1 MGWYRLRG
9 LLKTFGL
16 VVGTGVGGSFVR
28 RVKQLADRRP
38 SLSGAIHS
46 LLDVLAAAAREIVT
60 LLSRSLRLPEPM
72 SQPND

>member
-1 MGWYRLRG
+1 
-9 LLKTFGL
+9 L

-46 LLDVLAAAAREIVT
+46 LLHVLAAAAREIVI
-60 LLSRSLRLPEPM
+60 LDKQIAAIARANIPAKRLMTVPGVGAATP
-72 SQPND
+72 